1 MYKKKFITLF
11 LLFLFNCIDKTKSE
25 EISAHEI
32 NDIKLYQ
39 FSCNDQVYFSLEK
52 GSCNN
57 LPDDYFIPIGD
68 SENYYS
74 LFIRER
80 VNRLEI
86 YSPYSNIIKHG
97 NIEKQ
102 MKIIEYKSYL
112 DNVFLQDSLQGKSYV
127 ISGTAKF

>member
-1 MYKKKFITLF
+1 VHK
-11 LLFLFNCIDKTKSE
+11 
-25 EISAHEI
+25 I

-52 GSCNN
+52 RSCNN
-57 LPDDYFIPIGD
+57 LPNDYFIPIGD

-80 VNRLEI
+80 ENRLEI
-86 YSPYSNIIKHG
+86 YSPYSNIIKYG

-112 DNVFLQDSLQGKSYV
+112 DNVFVQDSLQGKSYV
-127 ISGTAKF
+127 ISGTSKF